1 MFTSILLHLEGG
13 ERAPAVIDV
22 GVRLARRHAA
32 RVRGLSL
39 TDTRYF
45 QSLTSTCETA
55 ACAVTEQSRLR
66 LAEKRYSIA
75 RADLTQACLAANLNF
90 DVRTLSGDP
99 FELLPQES
107 RFHDLVVAHF
117 AERDDAIAA
126 ADDEPRM
133 SERDLVDLAL
143 RGVQPLL
150 VVRRRAQPLQRVL
163 LIYDGTPES
172 SRAIR
177 SYVSQGLTPDA
188 EHRLLAI
195 GESER
200 TARDA
205 LHQMTEYFQ
214 RRGTPLET
222 GWICGRPRKV
232 LVPYAEK
239 WNADF
244 LVMGVTRANPLLRR
258 LLGETAQ
265 DALRRLSSALYLAA

>member
-1 MFTSILLHLEGG
+1 M
-13 ERAPAVIDV
+13 IDV

-45 QSLTSTCETA
+45 QSLTSSCEAA
-55 ACAVTEQSRLR
+55 ACAVTEQSRIH
-66 LAEKRYSIA
+66 LAEKRYSVA

-90 DVRTLSGDP
+90 DVRAISGDP

-117 AERDDAIAA
+117 PEPDDAIAA

-133 SERDLVDLAL
+133 SARDFVDLAL

-150 VVRRRAQPLQRVL
+150 VVRRRVQPLERVL

-172 SRAIR
+172 GRAVR
-177 SYVSQGLTPDA
+177 SFVSQGLTPDA

-195 GESER
+195 GDSER
-200 TARDA
+200 ASRDA
-205 LHQMTEYFQ
+205 LHQMAEYFQ
-214 RRGTPLET
+214 RRGTTLET
-222 GWICGRPRKV
+222 GWICGPSRKV

-239 WNADF
+239 WNADL
-244 LVMGVTRANPLLRR
+244 LVMGATRTNPLLRR

>member
-1 MFTSILLHLEGG
+1 
-13 ERAPAVIDV
+13 
-22 GVRLARRHAA
+22 
-32 RVRGLSL
+32 VRGLSL
-39 TDTRYF
+39 TDTRYVR
-45 QSLTSTCETA
+45 SLTADCEAA
-55 ACAVTEQSRLR
+55 ACLVTEQSRLR
-66 LAEKRYSIA
+66 LAEKRYSTA
-75 RADLTQACLAANLNF
+75 RKVLSQACLAADLNF

-107 RFHDLVVAHF
+107 RFHDLVVAF
-117 AERDDAIAA
+117 A
-126 ADDEPRM
+126 ADQRDASAVYEDEPAL
-133 SERDLVDLAL
+133 SERELIDLAL

-150 VVRRRAQPLQRVL
+150 VVRRRPQPLERVL

-172 SRAIR
+172 GRALR
-177 SYVSQGLTPDA
+177 SYVSQSLTPDA

-200 TARDA
+200 SAREA
-205 LHQMTEYFQ
+205 LQQMTEYF
-214 RRGTPLET
+214 RRRSVALET

-239 WNADF
+239 WNADL
-244 LVMGVTRANPLLRR
+244 LVMGVTRTNQLLRR